1 MPRAVD
7 PNDFDN
13 DPHDQLF
20 GSSHAG
26 RGRGGGTA
34 CVLSVLTLAVLAS
47 VALSAL
53 AFVRSSHSA
62 DLQNQIALQGQ
73 VAELQGQVAELQTQA
88 AELQAAVDRLRAANV
103 TEASVH
109 EAVHAAIVTATGC
122 SGSAGCSGSKTLLGM
137 INANQKLAKRQ
148 ADDAQQQAVQAAQD
162 YTNTATG
169 SLKQEADK
177 NKADIKAL
185 QTAHDSPQAGI
196 QKNTKDISALKSFES
211 TLKTCLHAHLPDC
224 G

>member
-122 SGSAGCSGSKTLLGM
+122 SGSKTLLAM
-137 INANQKLAKRQ
+137 VNANQES
-148 ADDAQQQAVQAAQD
+148 AAAAI
-162 YTNTATG
+162 TA
-169 SLKQEADK
+169 EANARTTACDH
-177 NKADIKAL
+177 ARDGAAL
-185 QTAHDSPQAGI
+185 
-196 QKNTKDISALKSFES
+196 ES
-211 TLKTCLHAHLPDC
+211 
-224 G
+224 